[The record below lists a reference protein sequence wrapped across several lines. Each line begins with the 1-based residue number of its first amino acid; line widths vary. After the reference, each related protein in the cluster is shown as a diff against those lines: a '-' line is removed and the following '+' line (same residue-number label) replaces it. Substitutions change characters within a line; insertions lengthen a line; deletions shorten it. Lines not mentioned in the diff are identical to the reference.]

1 MKLPVNEIDPNLLPN
16 ADSRHSQDKKDEF
29 NDKMLQEMEEE
40 LKKTESKV
48 ASINPNIH
56 NEVVDELEET
66 RNVESI
72 QESARFPDPK
82 TEGKNSKSLGIRNT

>member
-1 MKLPVNEIDPNLLPN
+1 
-16 ADSRHSQDKKDEF
+16 
-29 NDKMLQEMEEE
+29 MLQEMEEE